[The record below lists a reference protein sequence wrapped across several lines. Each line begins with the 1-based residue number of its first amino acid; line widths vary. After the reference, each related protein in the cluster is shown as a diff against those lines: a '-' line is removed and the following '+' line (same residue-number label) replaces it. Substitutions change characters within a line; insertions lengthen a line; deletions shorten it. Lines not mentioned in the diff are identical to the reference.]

1 MTAYTANARWRH
13 ATTMADAVAAALTG
27 TQTKTASNGCGAS
40 IRLTYEAEPPRTMD
54 IQQPAT
60 LAESRKAPI
69 VVGSGDLLCLTVES
83 PIRQKPLSKTAREKE
98 VSRLS

>member
-1 MTAYTANARWRH
+1 MAGGLRWTDAEQTPCRHHTRSMTAYTANARWRH

-69 VVGSGDLLCLTVES
+69 VVGSGDLLGVVT
-83 PIRQKPLSKTAREKE
+83 
-98 VSRLS
+98 